1 MQIYNQNTKTKK
13 RSSVDYVIYRSALNT
28 KKPRWFMQSS
38 YFDLNEVAS
47 YLKRKS
53 EYYEMNNIP
62 EKERSMFKIVKRL
75 TKSVEVPINKE
86 IMLMRIEHGI

>member
-1 MQIYNQNTKTKK
+1 
-13 RSSVDYVIYRSALNT
+13 
-28 KKPRWFMQSS
+28 MQSS
-38 YFDLNEVAS
+38 YYDLNEVAS

-53 EYYEMNNIP
+53 EYYEINNIP

-86 IMLMRIEHGI
+86 VMLMRIEHGI